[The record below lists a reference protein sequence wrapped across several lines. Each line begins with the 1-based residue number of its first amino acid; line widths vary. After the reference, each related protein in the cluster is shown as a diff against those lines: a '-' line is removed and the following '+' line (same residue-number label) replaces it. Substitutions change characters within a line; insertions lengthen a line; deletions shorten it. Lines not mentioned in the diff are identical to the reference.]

1 MKSNSPQEGPS
12 TMSQSPEKLPDTS
25 EGPRRVAVVGLG
37 AMGAPMASV
46 LLRAG
51 FEVTVVPHRRR
62 EAAEAL
68 AAEGAKIADSVI
80 DAAVG
85 ADVVITL
92 VPDLP
97 QLLEVV
103 EGPGGLVRA
112 GSSGLTLLN
121 MSTVSP
127 SGATALAERLAEAGI
142 RMVDAPVSGGPVRA
156 ADGTLTIMAGGAEE
170 DIDHVSG
177 VLSALG
183 QRIFRTGGLGSS
195 QVAKLCNNILTATI
209 MVANAEALTLGAKA
223 GLDPAQLREIVLA
236 SSGGSTVLDT
246 WVPRNVLRDEYE
258 PGFALRLMYKDAGLV
273 RDLARG
279 IGVPMPLANLAHEL
293 YGFCMQGPGADRD
306 YSYVSTLLQ
315 DGADVTVATGRPRNQ
330 QQ

>member
-1 MKSNSPQEGPS
+1 MSDVSAKAESPGPG
-12 TMSQSPEKLPDTS
+12 D
-25 EGPRRVAVVGLG
+25 GPRRVGIVGLG
-37 AMGAPMASV
+37 AMGAPMAGV

-51 FEVTVVPHRRR
+51 FDVTVVPHRRR

-68 AAEGAKIADSVI
+68 VAEGAKIAESVAG
-80 DAAVG
+80 AARAV
-85 ADVVITL
+85 DVLITL

-97 QLLEVV
+97 QLLEVA
-103 EGPGGLVRA
+103 EGPDGLVHA
-112 GSSGLTLLN
+112 GRRGLTLLN

-127 SGATALAERLAEAGI
+127 DGISALAERLTAAGI
-142 RMVDAPVSGGPVRA
+142 RVVDAPVSGGPVRA
-156 ADGTLTIMAGGAEE
+156 ADGTLTIMAGGAED

-177 VLSALG
+177 LLSALG
-183 QRIFRTGGLGSS
+183 QRVFRTGGLGTS

-246 WVPRNVLRDEYE
+246 WVPRNVLRDEYD
-258 PGFALRLMYKDAGLV
+258 PGFALRLMYKDAGLA
-273 RDLARG
+273 RDLGRRS
-279 IGVPMPLANLAHEL
+279 GVPMPLANLAHEL

-306 YSYVSTLLQ
+306 YSFVSTLLQ
-315 DGADVTVATGRPRNQ
+315 DAADVTVATGRPRKRPQ
-330 QQ
+330 